1 MYRRLLDMHIAVRV
15 LGIILEV
22 AFYGL
27 SVVAFVYALLY
38 CQDAAVMALVIIAMI
53 ICLTSFILSI
63 ISKTASSFPVSI
75 MTFIMALVM
84 CFMSNFNGG
93 IIVASHLSDKINV
106 KYAFNEDCY
115 YAFASIAQIVSFAM
129 LLTFNVM
136 SISLKPLFGG
146 ITTEA
151 ETGTMISQNED
162 DDLRSTE
169 TSYHYWA
176 HHLVAIGAVC
186 LLSCFTCPPPN
197 NASAY
202 VNWFGTGFG
211 CILGGLIVL
220 WTIFFPMV
228 AKDRD
233 FS

>member
-1 MYRRLLDMHIAVRV
+1 M
-15 LGIILEV
+15 
-22 AFYGL
+22 
-27 SVVAFVYALLY
+27 
-38 CQDAAVMALVIIAMI
+38 
-53 ICLTSFILSI
+53 
-63 ISKTASSFPVSI
+63 
-75 MTFIMALVM
+75 
-84 CFMSNFNGG
+84 
-93 IIVASHLSDKINV
+93 
-106 KYAFNEDCY
+106 
-115 YAFASIAQIVSFAM
+115 
-129 LLTFNVM
+129 
-136 SISLKPLFGG
+136 
-146 ITTEA
+146 TTEA

>member
-115 YAFASIAQIVSFAM
+115 YAFASIA
-129 LLTFNVM
+129 
-136 SISLKPLFGG
+136 
-146 ITTEA
+146 
-151 ETGTMISQNED
+151 
-162 DDLRSTE
+162 
-169 TSYHYWA
+169 
-176 HHLVAIGAVC
+176 
-186 LLSCFTCPPPN
+186 
-197 NASAY
+197 
-202 VNWFGTGFG
+202 
-211 CILGGLIVL
+211 
-220 WTIFFPMV
+220 
-228 AKDRD
+228 
-233 FS
+233 

>member
-1 MYRRLLDMHIAVRV
+1 M
-15 LGIILEV
+15 
-22 AFYGL
+22 
-27 SVVAFVYALLY
+27 S
-38 CQDAAVMALVIIAMI
+38 LVIIAMV
-53 ICLTSFILSI
+53 ICLASFILSI
-63 ISKTASSFPVSI
+63 ISKNASSFPVSL
-75 MTFIMALVM
+75 MTFIIALVM
-84 CFMSNFNGG
+84 CFMSNYNGFG
-93 IIVASHLSDKINV
+93 IVASLISDKINS
-106 KYAFNEDCY
+106 KYFFNKDCF
-115 YAFASIAQIVSFAM
+115 YAFASIAQIISFAM

-202 VNWFGTGFG
+202 VNWFSTGFG

-220 WTIFFPMV
+220 WTIFFPIV